1 MSVPKTSAQVPV
13 AVFDVNAQCHC
24 SGPRACAQRHCPVLV
39 PGTRCRYPVP
49 GAPVVPGTGTQCQ
62 CSVLNVSARFPVSAL
77 NVSARCRYPLPG
89 VSAQCQCPVPG
100 VSARC
105 RFPVLTQVSDPRV
118 PVQVGLLLPH
128 GARHRS
134 RSMPRPLLRHETTPT
149 WQICIAPA
157 PRGRGMAAG
166 AGPGRV
172 RDPAA

>member
-105 RFPVLTQVSDPRV
+105 PVPGAHPGIGPTCPGTGRA
-118 PVQVGLLLPH
+118 PPAPWRAPPLPQH
-128 GARHRS
+128 A
-134 RSMPRPLLRHETTPT
+134 PPPLRHEATPT
-149 WQICIAPA
+149 LADLHC
-157 PRGRGMAAG
+157 PRPSGPRDGGGGG
-166 AGPGRV
+166 AWPRT
-172 RDPAA
+172 